1 MKLRLLVSV
10 LGLLLVVR
18 IAASQVQAPVL
29 PSPDDRYKADLLL
42 VWPIPMTMWLSVDIW
57 RASLSTST
65 SVLRWSTAPTAMAA
79 ETLWAMR
86 PAHLSVRCERS
97 RHAAR

>member
-1 MKLRLLVSV
+1 MKLRLLLSV

-18 IAASQVQAPVL
+18 VAAPQVQAPAL

-42 VWPIPMTMWLSVDIW
+42 IVAHPDDDVVIGGYLARVALDEHKRVAVIS
-57 RASLSTST
+57 AQ
-65 SVLRWSTAPTAMAA
+65 TAMAA

-86 PAHLSVRCERS
+86 PAHLS
-97 RHAAR
+97 AR